1 MEKGLAVSV
10 SPSIRDEV
18 SAEKIMW
25 GVLIALIPSL
35 AMSLYFFRMRAV
47 AIIVVSSITA
57 VGMEALFQKITHRQ
71 VTITDGS
78 ALITG
83 VLLAYNLPPGAPFWM
98 AIVGSGFA
106 VIIAK
111 QLFGG
116 LGYNFI
122 NPALAGRAFLMASWP
137 GIMTHRWAPT
147 ASGVLSGID
156 AMTSATPLGTL
167 REASRVIGDP
177 LSAAHQIQNA
187 RMAIEQLSS
196 SSSVFNLFWGNVG
209 GCIGETSALMLLI
222 GASYLLIK
230 KYIDWRIPLSY
241 VATVLLLSWA
251 IPTGATPV
259 FHLLSGGLM
268 LGAFYMATD
277 PVTSPITPRGRWIF
291 GLGCGVITFVIRK
304 WGGYPEG
311 VSYSILLMNCAT
323 PLVDKLT
330 RPRRYGEVK

>member
-1 MEKGLAVSV
+1 LEKRFVVAV
-10 SPSIRDEV
+10 SPSVRDSV
-18 SAEKIMW
+18 SSTKIMW

-35 AMSLYFFRMRAV
+35 AMSVYFFRLRAV
-47 AIIVVSSITA
+47 AIVAVSSITA
-57 VGMEALFQKITHRQ
+57 VGMEALFQKITHRR

-83 VLLAYNLPPGAPFWM
+83 VLLAYNLPPGAPFWV
-98 AIVGSGFA
+98 AVVGSGFA
-106 VIIAK
+106 IIIAK

-137 GIMTHRWAPT
+137 GIMTHRWMAT
-147 ASGVLSGID
+147 ARGVMSGID
-156 AMTSATPLGTL
+156 AVTSATPLGTL
-167 REASRVIGDP
+167 REATRILGDP
-177 LSAAHQIQNA
+177 LSATDQIETA

-196 SSSVFNLFWGNVG
+196 SSSIFNLFWGNVG

-241 VATVLLLSWA
+241 VSTVAVLSWA
-251 IPTGATPV
+251 VPTGATPL
-259 FHLLSGGLM
+259 FHVLSGGLV

-277 PVTSPITPRGRWIF
+277 PVTSPITSKGRWVF

-323 PLVDKLT
+323 PLLDKFT
-330 RPRRYGEVK
+330 RPRRYGELK